1 MPAADAPL
9 PQTSPPPGDRLQ
21 SEMCSEKLKALGEP
35 TRLRIVDLLRDG
47 PANVS
52 EIAES
57 LQLPVVTTSHH
68 LQVLAHAAL
77 VDRKKAGRKVVYSLP
92 LDLLPASDAGHLNLG
107 CCRLELP
114 TPAADAV

>member
-1 MPAADAPL
+1 MPTADARP
-9 PQTSPPPGDRLQ
+9 PEDPPPPGDRLQ
-21 SEMCSEKLKALGEP
+21 SEVCSEKLKALGEP

-52 EIAES
+52 EIAAA
-57 LQLPVVTTSHH
+57 LRLPVVTTSHH

-92 LDLLPASDAGHLNLG
+92 ADLLPAADADHLNLG

-114 TPAADAV
+114 APAGAR